1 MHSAISHNVPSLT
14 STRKSEGVGYFINSR
29 SVETDPWVKRLMS
42 GYRAERRPSI
52 ERNTK
57 ARVCHIPIV
66 RENERTAPEDRLLFL
81 QCLDVLPPY
90 GGGRFTQSEC
100 PLGQLQIVCRKP
112 HQMFGHAR
120 LSTLLCESYAP
131 FG

>member
-1 MHSAISHNVPSLT
+1 
-14 STRKSEGVGYFINSR
+14 
-29 SVETDPWVKRLMS
+29 MS
-42 GYRAERRPSI
+42 GYGSERCPSI
-52 ERNTK
+52 ERYTK
-57 ARVCHIPIV
+57 ASVCHIPIV
-66 RENERTAPEDRLLFL
+66 WETELTAPGDSLLVL
-81 QCLDVLPPY
+81 HCLDVLPTY
-90 GGGRFTQSEC
+90 GGGWFTQSEF